1 MFPWACGLARHITAD
16 ELANT
21 ITHGFGLIGS
31 IVGFIVLLILAILR
45 CGKWQIVGC
54 AIFGVTLV
62 CLYAA
67 STLYH
72 GISSPRA
79 KRALMIFD
87 HSAIYL
93 LIAGTYTPFLLV
105 NLRGSWGWSLLAVI
119 WSMAVVGIL
128 FKLWFADRFPVISV
142 SAYVVMGWLGVL
154 AAHQVYTHV
163 PLAGVVWIVLGG
175 LAYTIG
181 VIFYACKRI
190 PHHHVI
196 WHLLVMAG
204 SACHY
209 IAVLYSVF
217 PRA

>member
-1 MFPWACGLARHITAD
+1 MPQENIPLLGLRDPVSSLTHFAACLFAMFVTA
-16 ELANT
+16 LLWRLGRRRGRRAQFAL
-21 ITHGFGLIGS
+21 GAFGLS
-31 IVGFIVLLILAILR
+31 TVLLYGASATYHALR
-45 CGKWQIVGC
+45 LPPERLRFFQ
-54 AIFGVTLV
+54 L
-62 CLYAA
+62 L
-67 STLYH
+67 
-72 GISSPRA
+72 
-79 KRALMIFD
+79 D

-128 FKLWFADRFPVISV
+128 FKLWYADRFPAISV
-142 SAYVVMGWLGVL
+142 SAYVGMGWLGVI

-163 PLAGVVWIVLGG
+163 PVTGVVWIVLGG

-217 PRA
+217 PRV